1 LKIHGADKGE
11 EMPADNSTTV
21 SEESATQKSLL
32 KRLFGLYEII
42 PIMLILLSIIGIGIT
57 DYSPANSR
65 RYWLAMVPVFAGACL
80 ILEWSR
86 ARGRGQKWTTIVR
99 TQLLLWFGLL
109 LAVFLVYFLLHTG
122 RLDNENTGL
131 IILLLL
137 ALTTFFAG
145 IHLGWRLFIVGI
157 FLGLALIGAA
167 YLEEFVWMF
176 LIIALVV
183 VAIFLLLKH
192 YAGTKIGEK
201 VG

>member
-1 LKIHGADKGE
+1 MFEG
-11 EMPADNSTTV
+11 
-21 SEESATQKSLL
+21 LL
-32 KRLFGLYEII
+32 TKYGYIA
-42 PIMLILLSIIGIGIT
+42 ILLGTVFEGETIMIMGGFSAHRGYLKLLTWVILAGFVGNFIQNQGYFILG
-57 DYSPANSR
+57 R
-65 RYWLAMVPVFAGACL
+65 RYGTRTVEKHPEWKPRLQQVHRCL
-80 ILEWSR
+80 ERYQSALI
-86 ARGRGQKWTTIVR
+86 
-99 TQLLLWFGLL
+99 
-109 LAVFLVYFLLHTG
+109 TG

-157 FLGLALIGAA
+157 FLGLALIGAT

>member
-1 LKIHGADKGE
+1 
-11 EMPADNSTTV
+11 
-21 SEESATQKSLL
+21 
-32 KRLFGLYEII
+32 LFGLYEII
-42 PIMLILLSIIGIGIT
+42 PIGLILLSIIGIGIT
-57 DYSPANSR
+57 DFSPSESR
-65 RYWLAMVPVFAGACL
+65 RYWLAMVPVFAAACL

-99 TQLLLWFGLL
+99 TQLLLWLGLL
-109 LAVFLVYFLLHTG
+109 LAVFLVYLLLHTG

-157 FLGLALIGAA
+157 FLGLALIGAT
-167 YLEEFVWMF
+167 YLEEFVWIF

-183 VAIFLLLKH
+183 VAIFLLLKR
-192 YAGTKIGEK
+192 YAGTN
-201 VG
+201 

>member
-1 LKIHGADKGE
+1 
-11 EMPADNSTTV
+11 MPADNSTTI

-42 PIMLILLSIIGIGIT
+42 LIMLILLAIIGIGIT
-57 DYSPANSR
+57 DFSPAESH
-65 RYWLAMVPVFAGACL
+65 RYWFAMVPVFAGACL

-86 ARGRGQKWTTIVR
+86 ARGKGQKWTTILR
-99 TQLLLWFGLL
+99 TQVLLWLGLL
-109 LAVFLVYFLLHTG
+109 LAARLAYLLLHTG

-157 FLGLALIGAA
+157 FLGLALIGAT
-167 YLEEFVWMF
+167 YLEEFVWIF
-176 LIIALVV
+176 LFIAIVV
-183 VAIFLLLKH
+183 VVIFLLLKRF
-192 YAGTKIGEK
+192 AGTKMGKMQDEAGED
-201 VG
+201 

>member
-1 LKIHGADKGE
+1 
-11 EMPADNSTTV
+11 MPEDNSTTA
-21 SEESATQKSLL
+21 SEEGVTKKSLL
-32 KRLFGLYEII
+32 KRMFGLYEII
-42 PIMLILLSIIGIGIT
+42 PIVLLLLSIIGIGIT
-57 DYSPANSR
+57 DFSPADSHL
-65 RYWLAMVPVFAGACL
+65 YWLAMVPVFAGACL

-86 ARGRGQKWTTIVR
+86 ARGKGQKWTTIVR
-99 TQLLLWFGLL
+99 NQLLVWFGLL
-109 LAVFLVYFLLHTG
+109 LAIHLVYLLLHTG

-157 FLGLALIGAA
+157 FLGLALIGAT

-183 VAIFLLLKH
+183 VAIFILLKR
-192 YAGTKIGEK
+192 YAGAKMGK
-201 VG
+201 KAG

>member
-1 LKIHGADKGE
+1 ME
-11 EMPADNSTTV
+11 VDNSTAV
-21 SEESATQKSLL
+21 SEESATKKSLL

-42 PIMLILLSIIGIGIT
+42 LIVLILLSMIGIGIT
-57 DYSPANSR
+57 DFSPADSR
-65 RYWLAMVPVFAGACL
+65 LYWLAMVPVFAGACL

-86 ARGRGQKWTTIVR
+86 ARGKGQKWSTILR
-99 TQLLLWFGLL
+99 TQLLLWLGLL
-109 LAVFLVYFLLHTG
+109 LAVRLAYLLLHTG

>member
-1 LKIHGADKGE
+1 
-11 EMPADNSTTV
+11 MPADNSTAV

-42 PIMLILLSIIGIGIT
+42 LIVLVLLAIIGIGIT
-57 DYSPANSR
+57 DFSPADSH
-65 RYWLAMVPVFAGACL
+65 RYWFAMVPVFAGACL

-86 ARGRGQKWTTIVR
+86 ARGKGQKWTTILR
-99 TQLLLWFGLL
+99 TQLLLWVGLL
-109 LAVFLVYFLLHTG
+109 LAVRLAYLLLHTG

-157 FLGLALIGAA
+157 FLGLALIGAT
-167 YLEEFVWMF
+167 YLEEFVWIF
-176 LIIALVV
+176 LFIAIVV
-183 VAIFLLLKH
+183 VVIFLLLKRF
-192 YAGTKIGEK
+192 AGNKMGKMQDEAGEN
-201 VG
+201 

>member
-1 LKIHGADKGE
+1 ME
-11 EMPADNSTTV
+11 VDNSTAV
-21 SEESATQKSLL
+21 SEESATKKSLL

-42 PIMLILLSIIGIGIT
+42 LIVLILLSMIGIGIT
-57 DYSPANSR
+57 DFSPADSR
-65 RYWLAMVPVFAGACL
+65 LYWLAMVPVFAGACL

-109 LAVFLVYFLLHTG
+109 LAVLLVYFLLHTG

-183 VAIFLLLKH
+183 VAIFLLLKR
-192 YAGTKIGEK
+192 YAGPKMGKIQDEAG
-201 VG
+201 

>member
-1 LKIHGADKGE
+1 MREDH
-11 EMPADNSTTV
+11 STTV
-21 SEESATQKSLL
+21 SEESATQKGLL
-32 KRLFGLYEII
+32 KRMFGLYEII
-42 PIMLILLSIIGIGIT
+42 PIVLILLSIIGIGIT
-57 DYSPANSR
+57 DYSPAESR

-99 TQLLLWFGLL
+99 NQLLLWFGLL
-109 LAVFLVYFLLHTG
+109 LAVFLVYLLLQTG

-137 ALTTFFAG
+137 ALTTFFEG
-145 IHLGWRLFIVGI
+145 IHLGWGLFIVGI

-183 VAIFLLLKH
+183 VAIILLLKRH
-192 YAGTKIGEK
+192 AGTKMGKMQDESGED
-201 VG
+201 